1 MDTIKSYKELCNDI
15 NFWKARL
22 KSYEIQLEAIKKEGK
37 LYGPGDIKGIDYT
50 QPYVDGTSQISFEA
64 ALKQMQKIENHIALH
79 QDTIDKLEK
88 SKKKIE
94 EYIKT
99 LDGLDRKVVYMR
111 DIEGKKL
118 VDIAEELG
126 YSYDYIREIS
136 SKNKRPTATPQT
148 KEK

>member
-22 KSYEIQLEAIKKEGK
+22 KSYEIQLETIKKEAK
-37 LYGPGDIKGIDYT
+37 LYGPGDIKAIDYSEPSVQET
-50 QPYVDGTSQISFEA
+50 PQISFEA
-64 ALKQMQKIENHIALH
+64 ALKQM
-79 QDTIDKLEK
+79 
-88 SKKKIE
+88 KKIE
-94 EYIKT
+94 SHILLHQNTIERLEKLKKEIEDNIKE
-99 LDGLDRKVVYMR
+99 LEGIDKKVVYMR

-136 SKNKRPTATPQT
+136 SKNKRPTVSPQT